1 MRMVSQAR
9 GNESVR
15 RVTQASTVTIEEV
28 EDEVVDLIGMFNN
41 FARSSNVRMV
51 KEVRNRPKMSPGAS
65 DKDSEEGMPK
75 KYQRENILFYA
86 TRCARAQLQRRGY
99 EDKEVKRRAN
109 VLRATWNQVKDQ
121 NDLVKEV
128 LDFLNDYPDRA
139 IRQEFLENL
148 EFIYGEDD
156 QDWKEMRD
164 EDRERR
170 EALRE
175 RKAAEY
181 AAEREAKKKAKAS
194 GSKDKVRSV
203 EMFDISEGDDE
214 MTVIDELMEWYLG
227 EDVDRVRMINDQR
240 YEGDW
245 YEPVEVCLDSG
256 ADCHVLPLSFYGE

>member
-15 RVTQASTVTIEEV
+15 RVMQESTVTIEEV
-28 EDEVVDLIGMFNN
+28 EDEVVDLIGVFNN

-51 KEVRNRPKMSPGAS
+51 KEVKKGPKMNPGTS
-65 DKDSEEGMPK
+65 DEDSEEGMPK
-75 KYQRENILFYA
+75 KCQRENISFYA

-99 EDKEVKRRAN
+99 EEKEVKRRAN
-109 VLRATWNQVKDQ
+109 VLRDTWNQVKDQ

-128 LDFLNDYPDRA
+128 LDFLKDYQDRA
-139 IRQEFLENL
+139 IRQEFLGNL
-148 EFIYGEDD
+148 DFIYGEDD

-181 AAEREAKKKAKAS
+181 AAEREAKKRAKAS
-194 GSKDKVRSV
+194 GSKDKARRV
-203 EMFDISEGDDE
+203 EVLDISEGDDE
-214 MTVIDELMEWYLG
+214 TMVIDELMEWYLG
-227 EDVDRVRMINDQR
+227 GDVERVRMVNDQR
-240 YEGDW
+240 YERDW
-245 YEPVEVCLDSG
+245 CEPVEVCLDSVQT
-256 ADCHVLPLSFYGE
+256 AASCL